1 MKPKDTRHKIIP
13 PPVAIGQKLLRRL
26 DQDDQISTSP
36 IARTQ
41 TISRPSTMDQVIVK
55 YPLRIEDA
63 RNEIKNIYESYINL
77 ENGLDPIDKDLL
89 DLQINN
95 NLYFDGKINRD
106 FELTKEIYNKHKN
119 SLDESQRKSPF
130 YISHYTHKQLSAI
143 EEFFGK
149 INQGEPTKQKANEY
163 SQFLTEL
170 NKLKSGD
177 YSLHINDQ
185 DYEKYKKF
193 FEDQIDKLQKNS
205 LADDKDK
212 NEFRMRQMT
221 IENYYFMNLLPKELM
236 KFGILYNQIYNLPSS
251 KIKRSRNLGII
262 SPKLNQLIL
271 KDLESYKNLTNEYKI
286 PVNIFNSANGV
297 LDRRIPTIH
306 FKQGNININQ
316 LGLEG
321 EVAYHMAVNKLW
333 KSRFNQAFKVDSNFK
348 FERDP
353 RFLDQFL
360 HLAFHHDKE
369 LTANSIR
376 ERVLEENLSEARY
389 IALIRM
395 YLDSQIRK
403 EIIQDIEGYNDEQ
416 DFWSQIN
423 LMRQEI
429 TSTLFNEKNTSQL
442 AGIQK
447 NIKKAVG
454 TDSLTMKAEDVD
466 SSNIQREV
474 SQIMNI
480 EARLRA
486 ISQSKNPFYLLNK
499 ALAYVV
505 IPIQQETSE
514 YHPKPKISKGRYG
527 TEITLTKFFTEKLL
541 KNGEDLSKSIQ
552 WDKLL
557 EEDFSS
563 FNQYA
568 YENYLNN
575 PNDPKNDPNGL
586 MKLRQAWYKY
596 FDDNFGGTD
605 FATKFSAAEKD
616 TSIQE
621 AAKSIVKRELTSLED
636 RKIKD
641 HVTYYQEH
649 LGARLAA

>member
-1 MKPKDTRHKIIP
+1 MNSKGINGKIP
-13 PPVAIGQKLLRRL
+13 TPSANLKQQLLIGLQNEP
-26 DQDDQISTSP
+26 ISTNP
-36 IARTQ
+36 KRTTPQ
-41 TISRPSTMDQVIVK
+41 TISKPPTMDQVILD
-55 YPLRIEDA
+55 YPLNLEEGS
-63 RNEIKNIYESYINL
+63 NEFENIYKSYTNL
-77 ENGLDPIDKDLL
+77 ESGLDPIDKDLL

-149 INQGEPTKQKANEY
+149 INQGEPTKQKGNEY
-163 SQFLTEL
+163 FQFLKEL

-185 DYEKYKKF
+185 DHEKYKKF
-193 FEDQIDKLQKNS
+193 FEDQIHKLQNNP
-205 LADDKDK
+205 LANDKDK
-212 NEFRMRQMT
+212 NEFRMRQIT

-236 KFGILYNQIYNLPSS
+236 KFGILYNQVYNVPSA
-251 KIKRSRNLGII
+251 KTKRSRNLGII

-271 KDLESYKNLTNEYKI
+271 KNLESYENLTKEYKI

-297 LDRRIPTIH
+297 LDRRIATIH

-321 EVAYHMAVNKLW
+321 EVAYHIAVNKLW
-333 KSRFNQAFKVDSNFK
+333 KNRFNKAFQDDQNFK
-348 FERDP
+348 FEKDP

-360 HLAFHHDKE
+360 HLAFHHNKE

-376 ERVLEENLSEARY
+376 ERILEENLSEARY

-403 EIIQDIEGYNDEQ
+403 EIIQDTEGYNDEQ

-423 LMRQEI
+423 LMRQE
-429 TSTLFNEKNTSQL
+429 TTNTLFKEKSNSQL
-442 AGIQK
+442 ANIQGE
-447 NIKKAVG
+447 IKKAVG
-454 TDSLTMKAEDVD
+454 TDGLTMKAEDVD
-466 SSNIQREV
+466 SSNIQREIT
-474 SQIMNI
+474 QIMNI

-505 IPIQQETSE
+505 IPIQQEASE
-514 YHPKPKISKGRYG
+514 HHPKSKLVQGRYG

-541 KNGEDLSKSIQ
+541 KNGEELSKNIQ

-557 EEDFSS
+557 IEDFSS
-563 FNQYA
+563 FDKYA
-568 YENYLNN
+568 YENYLKN

-596 FDDNFGGTD
+596 FDDNFGGAN
-605 FATKFSAAEKD
+605 FNNKFNTAQKD
-616 TSIQE
+616 SSIQD
-621 AAKSIVKRELTSLED
+621 AAKSIIKREFTSLEV

-641 HVTYYQEH
+641 HVTYYQKH